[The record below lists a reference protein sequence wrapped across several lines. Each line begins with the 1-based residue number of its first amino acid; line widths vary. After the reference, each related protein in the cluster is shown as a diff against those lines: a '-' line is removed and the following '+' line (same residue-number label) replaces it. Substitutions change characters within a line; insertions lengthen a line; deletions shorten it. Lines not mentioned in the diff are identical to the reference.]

1 MSKRLAV
8 VVPLHCGLPTTLPS
22 TLEKAL
28 SGAVLTEEC
37 LVLPLA
43 SIQITLASGVV
54 LSMTELCASLIPLG
68 GGCVSISEWRGLSRD
83 FSFVLPGSAPL

>member
-1 MSKRLAV
+1 MSKTLAV
-8 VVPLHCGLPTTLPS
+8 VVPLHCGLPSTLPS

-43 SIQITLASGVV
+43 SIQIVLRNGAV
-54 LSMTELCASLIPLG
+54 LSISDLSNSLIPLG
-68 GGCVSISEWRGLSRD
+68 GGCVSVSVWRGLSHD
-83 FSFVLPGSAPL
+83 FSFVLPGSAPS